1 MKRLTLALACIA
13 ASTLVF
19 GGLAATGAPPN
30 PKKMTVCHWAGKKYV
45 KVTVGTRSLEAHM
58 RHGPD
63 LVPAP
68 ATCPAQQLSAARTG
82 GRPLTATLTGAAE
95 VPGPGDP
102 DGRGTAVIRLNPGQG
117 KVCFALRVSN
127 IALPAIG
134 AHIHVG
140 TRTESGGIVVTL
152 TPPDATGVSF
162 GCVSASRAVID
173 AIRKN
178 PSNYYVNVHTTDF
191 TAGAIRGQL

>member
-1 MKRLTLALACIA
+1 MKRLTLALACVA
-13 ASTLVF
+13 ASTLVL
-19 GGLAATGAPPN
+19 GGAAATGAPPN
-30 PKKMTVCHWAGKKYV
+30 PKKVTVCHWTGKKYV
-45 KVTVGTRSLEAHM
+45 KVGVGARSLEAHM

-68 ATCPAQQLSAARTG
+68 ATCPTQQQSTARTG

-102 DGRGTAVIRLNPGQG
+102 DGRGTALIRLNPGQG
-117 KVCFALRVSN
+117 KVCFVLRVSN
-127 IALPAIG
+127 ITLPAIG

-140 TRTESGGIVVTL
+140 TRTEFGAVVVALVPPNTTGI
-152 TPPDATGVSF
+152 SF
-162 GCVSASRAVID
+162 GCVNASRTLID
-173 AIRKN
+173 AIRKT

-191 TAGAIRGQL
+191 TNGAIRGQL